1 MWRDPR
7 PEKWHNGACD
17 TTPGLAA
24 WHAHRLLR
32 AVAGTAQ
39 LNAEGE
45 EQRSHAWI
53 TAVARARAPRVAVA
67 VMLKVV
73 NATISAGTSYTLAGP
88 VAKLILDAAPP
99 IKTND

>member
-1 MWRDPR
+1 VTLGL
-7 PEKWHNGACD
+7 KKLHNGACD
-17 TTPGLAA
+17 ATPEPAA
-24 WHAHRLLR
+24 WRTRGLLR
-32 AVAGTAQ
+32 AAVGSVP
-39 LNAEGE
+39 LNADGE

-73 NATISAGTSYTLAGP
+73 NATISAGTSGTLAGP